1 MMINL
6 QDFEPWWRF
15 GAAILIGALLGLER
29 EFIQHR
35 EDAPDFAGIR
45 TF

>member
-15 GAAILIGALLGLER
+15 GVAILIGALLGLER
-29 EFIQHR
+29 EFIQQR
-35 EDAPDFAGIR
+35 EDAPDFAVIR
-45 TF
+45 TS